1 MTKENIKAYYVGNTN
16 KIVVVDSNNNT
27 LVNLSIGDMV
37 KIRKDIKELEV
48 LDGFYLY
55 DGMKNVLTYDDEV
68 KITGIGID
76 SDSGVVTL
84 DLDQSSYFFPITV
97 LEALQDYEAINVTDH
112 TLLEYEDIENIH
124 SISNGD
130 RLRVKPSVIIG
141 KEYGLY
147 GNVRYTPEQFSEY
160 LTGYETH
167 ELALPG
173 EFVTVV
179 RVDTSDNTVYCADEE
194 QGIAL
199 WYGIEMLQK
208 SLVEEPKKKEN
219 DDDDEIVTF
228 MDKLNRDDEFLA
240 FVEALREVAEF
251 NGIDVPQVEVNEEPK
266 LDLDDDDN
274 YDDFNLDFDDDY
286 DDLDDDYE
294 DDILDERYDGNRF
307 PWYKF
312 DFYQALEELKFQ
324 YENEDTNAIWYM
336 TNGERAL
343 TFKDE
348 RLVDVRLA
356 DHVENLVYFAAPI
369 QLKDLQDEWEVHNIV
384 DEETTKINEIV
395 RIAESL
401 KNENLMLD
409 LLDIIATYTK

>member
-16 KIVVVDSNNNT
+16 KIIVVDSNNNT
-27 LVNLSIGDMV
+27 LVKLSIGDMV

-55 DGMKNVLTYDDEV
+55 DGMKNVLTYDYEV
-68 KITGIGID
+68 KITDIGID
-76 SDSGVVTL
+76 SDSGVATL
-84 DLDQSSYFFPITV
+84 GLDESGYFFPITV
-97 LEALQDYEAINVTDH
+97 LEDLQDYEAINIAEKEM
-112 TLLEYEDIENIH
+112 LEYEDIENIH

-141 KEYGLY
+141 EEYGLY

-160 LTGYETH
+160 LIGYEPH

-179 RVDTSDNTVYCADEE
+179 QVDTSDNTVYCADEE
-194 QGIAL
+194 NGIAL

-208 SLVEEPKKKEN
+208 SLTEEPKKKEN
-219 DDDDEIVTF
+219 DDDDEIVAF

-251 NGIDVPQVEVNEEPK
+251 NGIDVPQVEVNEEPNVV
-266 LDLDDDDN
+266 DDDFELKFD
-274 YDDFNLDFDDDY
+274 DDDY
-286 DDLDDDYE
+286 DYE
-294 DDILDERYDGNRF
+294 DDLLDERYDGNRF

-324 YENEDTNAIWYM
+324 YVNEDTNAIWYM

-369 QLKDLQDEWEVHNIV
+369 QLKDLQDEWEVNKIV
-384 DEETTKINEIV
+384 DEETKKINEIV
-395 RIAESL
+395 RLAESL

-409 LLDIIATYTK
+409 LLDIIGLYTKKY

>member
-27 LVNLSIGDMV
+27 LAKLSIGDMV
-37 KIRKDIKELEV
+37 KIRKDIEELEV

-55 DGMKNVLTYDDEV
+55 DEMKNVLTYDYEV

-97 LEALQDYEAINVTDH
+97 LEDLQDYKAVDITDH
-112 TLLEYEDIENIH
+112 ILLEYEDIENIH

-130 RLRVKPSVIIG
+130 KLRVKPNVIIG

-179 RVDTSDNTVYCADEE
+179 QVDTSDNTVYCADEE

-219 DDDDEIVTF
+219 DDDEIVAF

-324 YENEDTNAIWYM
+324 YENEDTSAIWYM

-395 RIAESL
+395 ELIKSL
-401 KNENLMLD
+401 KNIELVQD
-409 LLDIIATYTK
+409 LLYIIDKHKE